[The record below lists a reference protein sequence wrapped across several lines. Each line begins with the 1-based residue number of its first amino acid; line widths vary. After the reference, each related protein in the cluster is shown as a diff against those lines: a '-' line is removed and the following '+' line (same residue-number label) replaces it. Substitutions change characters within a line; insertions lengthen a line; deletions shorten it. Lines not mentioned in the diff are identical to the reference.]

1 MLACFESVLNCL
13 GFVDVSRCSPWIYP
27 AFHFAVF
34 LRIGILR
41 NAVNSLDVRDAK
53 ASSTADE
60 ASPCFWE
67 AQLILS
73 KWELKKCQHMIAVQ
87 HYVAFLHEMI
97 WNVHI
102 FVVCEDL
109 IKRLILNSIG
119 FDRVNDAVKLRLRQQ
134 LINLCLSQLGSWT
147 KPFTCQREV
156 SCAKHCHAMWVA
168 VKHRFVLYFSTQVW
182 PAPESFTTV
191 NGASEICLIW
201 MSALSFWFSVLQRE
215 PQQSQKCSKFGI
227 GHPAEGKSTMS
238 TFARVLLVLPALRH
252 EFRRNAAMVPC
263 ISFCRASLLCASKEI
278 VQKVHP
284 IPTCPDLD

>member
-1 MLACFESVLNCL
+1 MFWTAWDLWMFHNVLH
-13 GFVDVSRCSPWIYP
+13 GFIP
-27 AFHFAVF
+27 HFAVF

-41 NAVNSLDVRDAK
+41 NAVNTLDVRDAK
-53 ASSTADE
+53 ASSPADE

-134 LINLCLSQLGSWT
+134 LINLCLSQLGSLS

-191 NGASEICLIW
+191 NRASEICLIW
-201 MSALSFWFSVLQRE
+201 MSALSFWFSVFAQGAIAKPKVLQVRNW
-215 PQQSQKCSKFGI
+215 
-227 GHPAEGKSTMS
+227 PARRGLAEYNPS

-252 EFRRNAAMVPC
+252 EFWRNADMLH
-263 ISFCRASLLCASKEI
+263 FFL
-278 VQKVHP
+278 
-284 IPTCPDLD
+284 